1 MARHVLS
8 LTVLLALAALSGC
21 SAGGPMA
28 AVLQGNLA
36 YGRGEFQVALVHY
49 LSAQENVSDRGWLL
63 FNSGNVYYAL
73 GEQDAA
79 LAAWN
84 DARQTGTTLLMH
96 AASYNRGV
104 LLYQRGDYRDAYDE
118 FRYALSVNAK
128 SIAAKTNLELA
139 LQKTRSAEQAEQIG
153 EEVAGEGPGDDTDE
167 VSLRILEYVRR
178 KEAQR
183 WYANRESDDT
193 TDLRDW

>member
-1 MARHVLS
+1 MLV
-8 LTVLLALAALSGC
+8 VLSGC
-21 SAGGPMA
+21 SVGGPML

-36 YGRGEFQVALVHY
+36 YGRGEYQVALVHY

-79 LAAWN
+79 LSAWN
-84 DARQTGTTLLMH
+84 DARQGGITLLIH

-104 LLYQRGDYRDAYDE
+104 LFYQRGDYRDAYDE

-128 SIAAKTNLELA
+128 SVAAKANLELA
-139 LQKTRSAEQAEQIG
+139 LQKIRSAEQAEQIG
-153 EEVAGEGPGDDTDE
+153 EEAAGEGPGDEADDA
-167 VSLRILEYVRR
+167 SLRILEYVRR